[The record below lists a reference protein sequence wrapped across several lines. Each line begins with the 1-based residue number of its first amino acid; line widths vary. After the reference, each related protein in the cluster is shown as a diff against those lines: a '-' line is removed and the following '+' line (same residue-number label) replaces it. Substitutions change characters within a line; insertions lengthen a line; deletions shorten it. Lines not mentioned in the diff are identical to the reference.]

1 MKGEG
6 SERGWLSVREGE
18 GHGAKTCLSI
28 QTFFPAPLSS
38 SVPNAIKVSS
48 AKTPK
53 PVNRTG
59 VGAEVPITASRQTLD
74 SLHTIT

>member
-28 QTFFPAPLSS
+28 QTFFPSPF
-38 SVPNAIKVSS
+38 VKFC
-48 AKTPK
+48 AKC
-53 PVNRTG
+53 
-59 VGAEVPITASRQTLD
+59 D
-74 SLHTIT
+74 